1 MNGGPFASI
10 QQGDLNGIS
19 ERKNERQCG
28 HSLSELKKI
37 CLQRADKSKF
47 MFVTKGSFTCPYLCD
62 YAKNRDGDQQKE
74 LRIIIFFR
82 RFTLF
87 PLLMFIP
94 EFFLEFGKE

>member
-1 MNGGPFASI
+1 
-10 QQGDLNGIS
+10 
-19 ERKNERQCG
+19 
-28 HSLSELKKI
+28 
-37 CLQRADKSKF
+37 